1 MFRKVRQLESLS
13 KTSLLSSSKPSTN
26 LTCINRCLNSS
37 VMSSGSNRFLTKFPA
52 TTVVGTQFN
61 RNLAATAGDH
71 VRLWVMEKVVSAALP
86 ILLPTALI
94 MENQILDGLLSVLV
108 VIHTHWGLEAI
119 ITDYARPSVVGN
131 VVPKV
136 LHSSLLLLSAATL
149 AGLLLLINNGPGVAK
164 TMKNFWAI
172 GKEGEK
178 KEEEPATEE
187 PPAESAD

>member
-1 MFRKVRQLESLS
+1 M
-13 KTSLLSSSKPSTN
+13 
-26 LTCINRCLNSS
+26 NR
-37 VMSSGSNRFLTKFPA
+37 
-52 TTVVGTQFN
+52 
-61 RNLAATAGDH
+61 
-71 VRLWVMEKVVSAALP
+71 
-86 ILLPTALI
+86 
-94 MENQILDGLLSVLV
+94 
-108 VIHTHWGLEAI
+108 GLEAI